1 MKRMHLME
9 FFTLLFFL
17 PSYASNGALRYPTLR
32 ERFANGNAARTLTHP
47 TAYCRG
53 TP

>member
-17 PSYASNGALRYPTLR
+17 PSYASNGALR
-32 ERFANGNAARTLTHP
+32 FANAP
-47 TAYCRG
+47 YCRD
-53 TP
+53 PP